1 MGGLVD
7 PAPIILDRAGYFG
20 NQFARRDIEIY
31 VRSFA
36 GSWHGLSPTVLAA
49 MIAGSVDLPQIG
61 SFERLAQDTN
71 SMQQAHDS
79 FVLYRIIGNDL
90 YPLHA
95 RNQSYRNLQFVL
107 ENEPELPGCEK
118 RWVVNR
124 FVDKEQ
130 ERAVVALLEKHRQQY
145 RVIPFVEEDYRRIG
159 FDLDCFTNP
168 DFLASETFKALP
180 ALTRARAVVAAY
192 RLKNNYVMN
201 NNGAR
206 NAALREGRDRANW
219 ILPFDGNV
227 FVTEAGWEAIR
238 RDVLSSVQLQY
249 FVVPMTWIE
258 SNSLLLDPG
267 FVPNPIDEPQLLFRR
282 DAAQEFDDRFPYGRR
297 PKVEMFWRLGI
308 PGDWD
313 RWQDDPWDPA
323 RPTQLPIRVGTAG
336 WVARMCSGLDA
347 TALEDTATFKERA
360 RFKSRVRLEA
370 ILSTLRCLDATIN
383 KASPQGAVDLLDPFA
398 EEP

>member
-1 MGGLVD
+1 M
-7 PAPIILDRAGYFG
+7 
-20 NQFARRDIEIY
+20 RR
-31 VRSFA
+31 S
-36 GSWHGLSPTVLAA
+36 H
-49 MIAGSVDLPQIG
+49 
-61 SFERLAQDTN
+61 DT
-71 SMQQAHDS
+71 
-79 FVLYRIIGNDL
+79 FVLYRAIGNDL

-107 ENEPELPGCEK
+107 ENEAELPSCKK
-118 RWVVNR
+118 RWLVNR
-124 FVDKEQ
+124 FVDKEK
-130 ERAVVALLEKHRQQY
+130 ERAVIALLETHRQQY
-145 RVIPFVEEDYRRIG
+145 RVIPFVEEEYRTIG
-159 FDLDCFTNP
+159 LDLDCLADP
-168 DFLASETFKALP
+168 DFFSSERFKALP

-206 NAALREGRDRANW
+206 NAALQGGRNLANW

-238 RDVLSSVQLQY
+238 RDVLSAPQLKY
-249 FVVPMTWIE
+249 FIVPMTWIE
-258 SNSLLLDPG
+258 SNSILLDPG
-267 FVPNPIDEPQLLFRR
+267 FVPNPIDEPQILFRR
-282 DAAQEFDDRFPYGRR
+282 DAEQEFDDRFPYGRR

-313 RWQDDPWDPA
+313 RWQDDPWDLA
-323 RPTQLPIRVGTAG
+323 RPTRLPIRVGTAG

-370 ILSTLRCLDATIN
+370 ILSTLRYLDATIHG
-383 KASPQGAVDLLDPFA
+383 ASPQGAVDLLDPFA

>member
-1 MGGLVD
+1 
-7 PAPIILDRAGYFG
+7 
-20 NQFARRDIEIY
+20 
-31 VRSFA
+31 
-36 GSWHGLSPTVLAA
+36 
-49 MIAGSVDLPQIG
+49 
-61 SFERLAQDTN
+61 
-71 SMQQAHDS
+71 
-79 FVLYRIIGNDL
+79 
-90 YPLHA
+90 
-95 RNQSYRNLQFVL
+95 
-107 ENEPELPGCEK
+107 
-118 RWVVNR
+118 
-124 FVDKEQ
+124 
-130 ERAVVALLEKHRQQY
+130 
-145 RVIPFVEEDYRRIG
+145 
-159 FDLDCFTNP
+159 
-168 DFLASETFKALP
+168 
-180 ALTRARAVVAAY
+180 VAAY

-227 FVTEAGWEAIR
+227 FVTEAGWQAIR

-282 DAAQEFDDRFPYGRR
+282 DAAQEFDERFPYGRR

-347 TALEDTATFKERA
+347 TALENTATFKERA

>member
-1 MGGLVD
+1 
-7 PAPIILDRAGYFG
+7 
-20 NQFARRDIEIY
+20 
-31 VRSFA
+31 
-36 GSWHGLSPTVLAA
+36 
-49 MIAGSVDLPQIG
+49 MIVGSVDLPQIG

-124 FVDKEQ
+124 FVDQEQ
-130 ERAVVALLEKHRQQY
+130 ERAVIALLEAHRQQY
-145 RVIPFVEEDYRRIG
+145 QVIPFVEEEYRRIG
-159 FDLDCFTNP
+159 FDLDCADP
-168 DFLASETFKALP
+168 DFFASKRFKTLP

-238 RDVLSSVQLQY
+238 RDVLYSAQLQY

-267 FVPNPIDEPQLLFRR
+267 FVPNPIDEPQMLFRR
-282 DAAQEFDDRFPYGRR
+282 DAEQEFDDRFPYGRR

-313 RWQDDPWDPA
+313 RWQDDPWDIA
-323 RPTQLPIRVGTAG
+323 RPTTLPIHVGTAG
-336 WVARMCSGLDA
+336 WVARMCSGLDS
-347 TALEDTATFKERA
+347 TALEDTTTFKERA

-370 ILSTLRCLDATIN
+370 ILSTLRCLDATIHM
-383 KASPQGAVDLLDPFA
+383 ASPQGVVDLLDPFA
-398 EEP
+398 EES

>member
-1 MGGLVD
+1 
-7 PAPIILDRAGYFG
+7 
-20 NQFARRDIEIY
+20 
-31 VRSFA
+31 
-36 GSWHGLSPTVLAA
+36 

-130 ERAVVALLEKHRQQY
+130 ERAVVALLEKHQQQY

-159 FDLDCFTNP
+159 FDLDCFTDP

-227 FVTEAGWEAIR
+227 FVTEAGWQAIR

-282 DAAQEFDDRFPYGRR
+282 DAAQEFDERFPYGRR

-347 TALEDTATFKERA
+347 TALENTATFKERA